1 MINFDDVTCENRKE
15 RNPNW
20 LHFPDYP
27 HRILIIGGSGSRKIN
42 AILNLINLQPD
53 TDKFIYTL
61 KIHMKQKYQLLINK
75 RQSVGLRHCFDLK
88 AFIKYFNDMRD
99 IYEDIDKYN

>member
-27 HRILIIGGSGSRKIN
+27 HRILVIGGSGSRKIN

-53 TDKFIYTL
+53 TDKIYL
-61 KIHMKQKYQLLINK
+61 YAKDPYEAKISTVNQQTSKC
-75 RQSVGLRHCFDLK
+75 RFK
-88 AFIKYFNDMRD
+88 ALFWS
-99 IYEDIDKYN
+99 